1 MVNFCKDEPK
11 FTAKGDVDLEMQSL
25 KDFSSPPPS
34 FLARRLK
41 SLAASQASEINVEGA
56 ASSPLSSSFQ
66 FPPPPPI
73 FLSDSPGKEEL
84 SLMKSTNVKV
94 KLILFI
100 ASLALVANVGFGV
113 FNVTVF
119 YNNQTFDDTPGEPAW
134 DEVAAKLEISLQ
146 ALNELSVLFK
156 NLTSSSQI
164 SSTRNTSHTK
174 ISSSWSARPKYT
186 WAS

>member
-25 KDFSSPPPS
+25 KDFSSPSPS

-41 SLAASQASEINVEGA
+41 SLAASQASEIHVEGA
-56 ASSPLSSSFQ
+56 ASPLSSSFQ
-66 FPPPPPI
+66 FPPPPV
-73 FLSDSPGKEEL
+73 FLPGSPGKEQL

-113 FNVTVF
+113 FNLTIF

-164 SSTRNTSHTK
+164 SLTRNTSHSK
-174 ISSSWSARPKYT
+174 ISSWSARPKYI

>member
-11 FTAKGDVDLEMQSL
+11 FTAKGDVDLEMQEL

-73 FLSDSPGKEEL
+73 PSSPFLPSHSLPFLPSPSFPLGPMTAAEYLRCNKHFQPE
-84 SLMKSTNVKV
+84 
-94 KLILFI
+94 
-100 ASLALVANVGFGV
+100 ANTQVEG
-113 FNVTVF
+113 
-119 YNNQTFDDTPGEPAW
+119 
-134 DEVAAKLEISLQ
+134 
-146 ALNELSVLFK
+146 
-156 NLTSSSQI
+156 
-164 SSTRNTSHTK
+164 
-174 ISSSWSARPKYT
+174 
-186 WAS
+186 

>member
-25 KDFSSPPPS
+25 KDFSSPSPS

-41 SLAASQASEINVEGA
+41 SLAASQASEIHVEGA
-56 ASSPLSSSFQ
+56 ASPLSSSFQ
-66 FPPPPPI
+66 FPPPPV
-73 FLSDSPGKEEL
+73 FLPGSPGKEEL

-100 ASLALVANVGFGV
+100 ASLALVANIGFGV
-113 FNVTVF
+113 FNLTIF

-164 SSTRNTSHTK
+164 SSTRNTSHNK
-174 ISSSWSARPKYT
+174 ISSSWSACPKYT

>member
-25 KDFSSPPPS
+25 KDFSSPSPS

-94 KLILFI
+94 KLILFV
-100 ASLALVANVGFGV
+100 ASLALLANVGFGV

-119 YNNQTFDDTPGEPAW
+119 FHNQSFEDTPEEFAWGEL
-134 DEVAAKLEISLQ
+134 EAKVDVSLQ
-146 ALNELSVLFK
+146 ALDELRLILK
-156 NLTSSSQI
+156 NLTSSPQSLL
-164 SSTRNTSHTK
+164 TRNTTHRK
-174 ISSSWSARPKYT
+174 ISSWGARPKFA
-186 WAS
+186 WAP